1 MSDLSISRRRLALVS
16 TVDSQYG
23 RAVFEYVPRRVGGAT
38 GRFVEWVWFARGRI
52 AGIRER
58 IAPTGSTVAAV
69 VLGDP
74 IRQTPVGEG
83 TALVTDTGFLIGPH
97 DRPIVNEPQGET
109 YCIGIVTTPVGCRPA
124 LGLAPAT
131 LRGRVVDLLHAW
143 PRAAALRRELT
154 TCRTPEEALDVV
166 EATLSTAEPFDRNAF
181 ARCEEA
187 VRQLSADPT
196 RPVTEIARGLG
207 VSHGHLDRQFTEHVG
222 LSPRTLARIL
232 RMRRLL
238 EAIDVHGSVGWAD
251 KAAELGWSDQAH
263 LIRDF
268 KRHTGVTPSRYL
280 AAQRSTYDRT
290 EAATSA
296 GFVPE
301 TR

>member
-1 MSDLSISRRRLALVS
+1 MNQVPTEPRRF
-16 TVDSQYG
+16 SQYG
-23 RAVFEYVPRRVGGAT
+23 RAVFEYVPRRVVGET

-74 IRQTPVGEG
+74 IKQTPVGEG
-83 TALVTDTGFLIGPH
+83 TALVADTGFLIGPH
-97 DRPIVNEPQGET
+97 DRPIVNEPLGET
-109 YCIGIVTTPVGCRPA
+109 HCVGIITTPVGCRPA
-124 LGLAPAT
+124 LGLAPAP
-131 LRGRVVDLLHAW
+131 LRGRVVNLLEAW
-143 PRAAALRRELT
+143 PRAAALRRDLT
-154 TCRTPEEALDVV
+154 TCRTPAEALDAV
-166 EATLSTAEPFDRNAF
+166 EASLGTAEPFDHTAF
-181 ARCEEA
+181 SRCEAA

-196 RPVTEIARGLG
+196 RPVTDIARGLG
-207 VSHGHLDRQFTEHVG
+207 VSHGHLDRQFTQQVG

-251 KAAELGWSDQAH
+251 RAAELGWSDQAH

-268 KRHTGVTPSRYL
+268 KRHTGVTPSQYL

-301 TR
+301 AR

>member
-1 MSDLSISRRRLALVS
+1 
-16 TVDSQYG
+16 
-23 RAVFEYVPRRVGGAT
+23 VFEYIPRAIGGEI
-38 GRFVEWVWFARGRI
+38 GRFVEMIWFARGRI
-52 AGIRER
+52 QGIRER

-74 IRQTPVGEG
+74 IVQTPEG
-83 TALVTDTGFLIGPH
+83 ATTALVADKGFLIGPH

-124 LGLAPAT
+124 FGLAPAA
-131 LRGRVVDLLHAW
+131 LRGQVVDLVETW
-143 PRAAALRRELT
+143 PRAADLRRELAKT
-154 TCRTPEEALDVV
+154 STPAEALDIV
-166 EATLSTAEPFDRNAF
+166 EDALGTPATFDHSAF
-181 ARCEEA
+181 VRCEA
-187 VRQLSADPT
+187 AAAQLSADPT
-196 RPVTEIARGLG
+196 RPVADIAADLG
-207 VSHGHLDRQFTEHVG
+207 VSHGHLDRQFTDQVG

-238 EAIDVHGSVGWAD
+238 EAIDVHGPVGWAEN
-251 KAAELGWSDQAH
+251 AADLGWSDQAH

-268 KRHTGVTPSRYL
+268 KRHTGVTPSEYL
-280 AAQRSTYDRT
+280 AAQRSTYDRA

-301 TR
+301 AR

>member
-1 MSDLSISRRRLALVS
+1 M
-16 TVDSQYG
+16 
-23 RAVFEYVPRRVGGAT
+23 FEYVPRRIGGET
-38 GRFVEWVWFARGRI
+38 GRFVESIWFARGRI
-52 AGIRER
+52 QGVRER

-74 IRQTPVGEG
+74 IRQTPDGDGPELL
-83 TALVTDTGFLIGPH
+83 AETGFLIGPH

-109 YCIGIVTTPVGCRPA
+109 YCVGIVTTPVGCRPA
-124 LGLAPAT
+124 FGLAPVA

-143 PRAAALRRELT
+143 PRAVALRRDLSM
-154 TCRTPEEALDVV
+154 CRSPNEMLDLVEGALRSPESFDAR
-166 EATLSTAEPFDRNAF
+166 AFDR
-181 ARCEEA
+181 CEA
-187 VRQLSADPT
+187 AAAQLAADPT
-196 RPVTEIARGLG
+196 RPIADIAAGLG
-207 VSHGHLDRQFTEHVG
+207 VSHGHLDRQFTELVG

-238 EAIDVHGSVGWAD
+238 EEIDVHGAVGWAD
-251 KAAELGWSDQAH
+251 KAADLGWSDQAH

-268 KRHTGVTPSRYL
+268 KRHTGVTPSQYL

-290 EAATSA
+290 EAAAAA

-301 TR
+301 AR